1 MYSQK
6 NVQSMVIDTTN
17 TYTELCDLGR
27 LTNADKSPYGDV
39 NLGMHRHPYTGV
51 YAMLFAPLKNKEIN
65 FVEIGIAGGASAIMW
80 WNYFS
85 KASLN
90 FFDRDEN
97 FVANLCKMKFP
108 ARMPYASLMDVAVD
122 GNIRD
127 TLKKTGKMF
136 DVILDDSSHVYEHQ
150 IRIVKESF
158 EFVKP
163 GGYLIIEDIYR
174 NVSEK
179 KYEEDLKE
187 IIDMCSMTYFV
198 ICNHDERYSP
208 GWNNDKMF
216 VMVKK

>member
-6 NVQSMVIDTTN
+6 RVQSMVIDTTN

-108 ARMPYASLMDVAVD
+108 TRVPYASLMDVAVD

-127 TLKKTGKMF
+127 TLKNTGKMF

-150 IRIVKESF
+150 IRIAKESF
-158 EFVKP
+158 ENVTHIRTYYYIIF
-163 GGYLIIEDIYR
+163 LIFFGLFLITIKLF
-174 NVSEK
+174 NK
-179 KYEEDLKE
+179 H
-187 IIDMCSMTYFV
+187 F
-198 ICNHDERYSP
+198 
-208 GWNNDKMF
+208 
-216 VMVKK
+216 